1 MKKYVIVFLI
11 WVMIIPIAILNGGFR
26 EYVLMMHLEI
36 LALPLSG
43 IILSVCIFLV
53 AYLFVPKIKGGVKRD
68 YILFGVM
75 WFVLTNLFD
84 LSSYIKSG
92 EGFAGLLQS
101 YNILTGNTWILVVL
115 HRHNHNERQH
125 RNEQTSNERDCP
137 QGDALKK
144 AAVLNG
150 CDNLLRQYRLGCRAE
165 ACGVHNG

>member
-26 EYVLMMHLEI
+26 EYVLMVHLEI
-36 LALPLSG
+36 LALPLS
-43 IILSVCIFLV
+43 
-53 AYLFVPKIKGGVKRD
+53 GVKRD

-115 HRHNHNERQH
+115 
-125 RNEQTSNERDCP
+125 S
-137 QGDALKK
+137 ALISPMLVMKIK
-144 AAVLNG
+144 G
-150 CDNLLRQYRLGCRAE
+150 RK
-165 ACGVHNG
+165 